1 MLTIYIKENYNVFF
15 NSNKNKFY
23 LLIYYIKTI
32 LILCLTNIYVL
43 TNILIAKKNK
53 ILSTI
58 LYYVYNT
65 SILSLYIANSF
76 LNKFIFV
83 NNKN

>member
-76 LNKFIFV
+76 LNNFIFV